1 MHRHKEFYVT
11 ITLNNFTASS
21 CPVCHYTLAS
31 PFFDGGKQPLAT
43 LGWPD
48 TSAEAMAMPHHALD
62 YVQCPR
68 CTHIWNRSFSYESIP
83 YANNPN
89 RMFNNGAIWQGH
101 LSKTRDLLLSQLP
114 NKPTIID
121 IGCGE
126 GHFVRGL
133 SQVLQVQGRFLGFD
147 PNTSSE
153 SGVGVEFYPRYF
165 APFTDITKYSP
176 DLLIMRHVL
185 EHLLDPASF
194 IDQLAW
200 GAAQINKPVRLFAEM
215 PCIDRVLQS
224 NRLVDFFYE
233 HPSQFTTK
241 SFATLMEQGG
251 KILDLSHGYDG
262 EVIYALIEL
271 KVPSQY
277 QQHAIESNE
286 FYKQAVVSQANIKNQ
301 LHDLIAAGKKVGIWG
316 GTGKAA
322 AFMHYFDVDAT
333 NFPLV
338 IDSDLDKVGT
348 FVSKTG
354 QQIQYRNVLKNQQ
367 VDILIIPPQWR
378 AKDILAEM
386 EREGIKVE
394 SVLIEHDGKLI
405 DFSNQNHPYV

>member
-1 MHRHKEFYVT
+1 
-11 ITLNNFTASS
+11 
-21 CPVCHYTLAS
+21 
-31 PFFDGGKQPLAT
+31 
-43 LGWPD
+43 
-48 TSAEAMAMPHHALD
+48 
-62 YVQCPR
+62 
-68 CTHIWNRSFSYESIP
+68 
-83 YANNPN
+83 
-89 RMFNNGAIWQGH
+89 MFNNGAIWQGH
-101 LSKTRDLLLSQLP
+101 LSKTRDLLLSHLP

-133 SQVLQVQGRFLGFD
+133 SQAIQEQGRFLGFD
-147 PNTSSE
+147 PNTTSE
-153 SGVGVEFYPRYF
+153 SGVGVEFYPHYF
-165 APFTDITKYSP
+165 EPFTDITEYSP

-233 HPSQFTTK
+233 HPSQFTTQ
-241 SFATLMEQGG
+241 SFTTLMEQGG
-251 KILDLSHGYDG
+251 QILDLSHGYDG

-271 KVPSQY
+271 QVPSKY
-277 QQHAIESNE
+277 QQHAIVSNN
-286 FYKQAVVSQANIKNQ
+286 FYKQAVVSQSHIKNQ
-301 LHDLIAAGKKVGIWG
+301 LQSLIEAGKKVAIWG

-338 IDSDLDKVGT
+338 VDSDLDKVGT
-348 FVSKTG
+348 HVPKKG
-354 QQIQYRNVLKNQQ
+354 QQIQYRDVLKNQQ
-367 VDILIIPPQWR
+367 VDIVIIPTQWR
-378 AKDILAEM
+378 ARDIVEEM
-386 EREGIKVE
+386 NKEGIHPGKI
-394 SVLIEHDGKLI
+394 LIENDGALI
-405 DFSNQNHPYV
+405 NYEYSRY